1 MTGADVMELG
11 RMTVARPREAAR
23 AILDLGFPRSEYW
36 TLFLLTIVLS
46 GALGQLGL
54 LISPVETDGT
64 QPTGL
69 GVATLVGGSILLLAA
84 TIHVVGRWFGGT
96 GRFEE
101 ALLLMIW
108 LQLVLVAFQAVQTLA
123 LFVAPAFAGLI
134 AIAATVLMVWAL
146 VNFIAEVH
154 GFTSLGKVFLSMIL
168 TLFGLAFALTL
179 LLGAFGVSV
188 GA

>member
-11 RMTVARPREAAR
+11 RMTIARPREAAR

-36 TLFLLTIVLS
+36 TLFLLTIALS

-54 LISPVETDGT
+54 ILSPMPEDGPR
-64 QPTGL
+64 PTGL
-69 GVATLVGGSILLLAA
+69 GVAALVGGSILLLAA
-84 TIHVVGRWFGGT
+84 SIHVVGRWFGGV
-96 GRFEE
+96 GRFEQ

-108 LQLVLVAFQAVQTLA
+108 LQLVLVAFQALQTVA

-154 GFTSLGKVFLSMIL
+154 GFQSLGKVFLSMIV
-168 TLFGLAFALTL
+168 TLFALAFALSL
-179 LLGAFGVSV
+179 VLGAMGVSV
-188 GA
+188 GV